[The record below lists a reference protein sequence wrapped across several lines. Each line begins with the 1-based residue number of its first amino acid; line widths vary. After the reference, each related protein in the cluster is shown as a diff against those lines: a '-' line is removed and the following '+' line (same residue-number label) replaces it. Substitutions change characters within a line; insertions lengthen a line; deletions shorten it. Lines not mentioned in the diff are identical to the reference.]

1 MRSTVS
7 ATGADPRPIAKART
21 GATRALSGRRVTAA
35 LVTLFTILTASLPA
49 GAQQPVPAARLALCG
64 TCHGDDGQ
72 SRLAGVPSLAGQP
85 RLFIEN
91 RLVMI
96 REGLS
101 EIAPMKGMLDGLSDA
116 ELTDLSHH
124 FAAKPAPPPA
134 TTRDAT
140 RAARGARLAERAL
153 CGSCHLPDH
162 RGREQIPR
170 LAGQREDYLLA
181 SMRQFLGGMVKGR
194 DTAMINALQG
204 LGDADLVD
212 LAHYLATLGP
222 P

>member
-1 MRSTVS
+1 MS
-7 ATGADPRPIAKART
+7 
-21 GATRALSGRRVTAA
+21 ATRAELRGGLIAA
-35 LVTLFTILTASLPA
+35 VFTISAISAISAIGVPA
-49 GAQQPVPAARLALCG
+49 WAQQPVPAARLALCAG
-64 TCHGDDGQ
+64 CHGADGQ
-72 SRLAGVPSLAGQP
+72 SRQAGVPSLAGQP

-101 EIAPMKGMLDGLSDA
+101 EIAQMKGMLEGLSDA
-116 ELTDLSHH
+116 ELIDLSRHY
-124 FAAKPAPPPA
+124 AAMLPPPPA
-134 TTRDAT
+134 TTPRDDT
-140 RAARGARLAERAL
+140 RAARGARIAERAL

-181 SMRQFLGGMVKGR
+181 SLRQFLAGRVLGR

-204 LGDADLVD
+204 LTDADLAD
-212 LAHYLATLGP
+212 LAHYLATLAAAAP
-222 P
+222 